1 MRFSYHVK
9 TETLLQD
16 ISLPLTAGKV
26 SLITGVENG
35 NLGILAGVIAKL
47 IPVTASVAIPQ
58 IAALIENY
66 TGELSV
72 TEGELPRSVAY
83 VGVDPDRHLLF
94 STVEE
99 ELLAQLG
106 KVNFEKCLATVGLT
120 TDFLSRQ
127 IATLSG
133 GEKMRIALA
142 LAFATNSDVYV
153 LHGCI
158 PWLDKMGRE
167 MLLTQIMQAKNK
179 HASVIVIEHEVAALA
194 NIVDEVLV
202 FDGTTLQPA
211 ERQQFFAHT
220 FNRNEFGGLSVSQSN
235 ANILEFKHV
244 DFSYA
249 ANPLLVDIS
258 LVLKAGGNYL
268 LLGENGAGKS
278 TIAQMIFRVLK
289 PQAGEILLKG
299 KALGDYSRIALN
311 KVISYVGQFPLQQI
325 TLSTVDEYK
334 QRMQNP
340 LALKLFANYLNLP
353 DDFPVSVLSFLQLK
367 ILCLISA
374 LSPTTELI
382 ILDEPTWGIDNDG
395 RLVLWRLLQEIA
407 QFLQFSLLIIT
418 HDVQLKREFQADI
431 LWLQEGKINVQ

>member
-9 TETLLQD
+9 TQALLQD
-16 ISLPLTAGKV
+16 ISLPLTAGKAY
-26 SLITGVENG
+26 LITGRENI
-35 NLGILAGVIAKL
+35 NLGILVGIIAKM
-47 IPVTASVAIPQ
+47 IPVKASAAIPQ

-66 TGELSV
+66 TGELSI

-83 VGVDPDRHLLF
+83 VGVDPDRYFLF

-99 ELLAQLG
+99 EMLAQLG
-106 KVNFEKCLATVGLT
+106 RVDFIKCLATVGLT
-120 TDFLSRQ
+120 EDFLSRQ

-142 LAFATNSDVYV
+142 LAFATNSDAYI

-158 PWLDKMGRE
+158 PWLDKIGRDR
-167 MLLTQIMQAKNK
+167 LFVQIMQAKSQ
-179 HASVIVIEHEVAALA
+179 HASVIVIEHEVDALA

-202 FDGTTLQPA
+202 FDGITLRST
-211 ERQQFFAHT
+211 ERQQFFVQT
-220 FNRNEFGGLSVSQSN
+220 FKCDTFTGLGRLASS
-235 ANILEFKHV
+235 ANVLEFKHI
-244 DFSYA
+244 DFSYTA
-249 ANPLLVDIS
+249 QPLLADVS
-258 LVLKAGGNYL
+258 FTLKSFGNYL

-299 KALGDYSRIALN
+299 KTLVKYSRGELN
-311 KVISYVGQFPLQQI
+311 KIISYVGQFPLQQI
-325 TLSTVDEYK
+325 TSSTVGEYK
-334 QRMQNP
+334 ERAQNP
-340 LALKLFANYLNLP
+340 LVRALFANYLNLA
-353 DDFPVSVLSFLQLK
+353 DDFPVSLLSFLQLK

-374 LSPTTELI
+374 LTPTTALI

-395 RLVLWRLLQEIA
+395 RLELWRLLQEIA

-418 HDVQLKREFQADI
+418 HDVQLKHEFQADV
-431 LWLQEGKINVQ
+431 LWLQEGKIDAK